1 MSDVL
6 LFEVEEGVA
15 TITLNRPE
23 KRNAFNHEMIHL
35 WLGALEAC
43 ETRNDIRA
51 VILTGAGSQAF
62 CSGGDVSDMDR
73 REERGPWS
81 TKDYL
86 WGAIHKIPLA
96 LERIDKPVICALN
109 GSATG
114 AGLDMAL
121 MCDIRFAAEGA
132 RLGETYIK
140 VGLVPGDGGAY
151 FLPRLVGLSKALEL
165 LWTGDLFDAAEA
177 ERIGLVNRVFAP
189 DQLLPETKKFARR
202 LAAGP
207 SRAMRLTKRLVYQCQ
222 RTDLRTSLDLVS
234 SHMGMVT
241 QGGEHR
247 EGVRAFL
254 EKRPPNFLATEDPD
268 NSTAKNKD

>member
-1 MSDVL
+1 MSEVL
-6 LFEVEEGVA
+6 LFEVDEGVA

-23 KRNAFNHEMIHL
+23 KRNAFNREMIQA
-35 WLGALEAC
+35 WLAALAEC
-43 ETRNDIRA
+43 ETRDDIRA
-51 VILTGAGSQAF
+51 VILTGAGNQAF
-62 CSGGDVSDMDR
+62 CSGGDVGDMDR
-73 REERGPWS
+73 REARGPWS

-86 WGAIHKIPLA
+86 WDAIHKIPLA

-121 MCDIRFAAEGA
+121 MCDMRFAAEGA
-132 RLGETYIK
+132 RFGETYIK

-165 LWTGDLFDAAEA
+165 LWTGDLVDAAEA
-177 ERIGLVNRVFAP
+177 ERIGLVNRVYAP
-189 DQLLPETKKFARR
+189 NQLLPETKEFAQR

-234 SHMGMVT
+234 SHMGLVT
-241 QGGEHR
+241 QGDEHQ
-247 EGVRAFL
+247 EGVKAFL
-254 EKRPPNFLATEDPD
+254 EKRAPAFRALDASDKGTPE
-268 NSTAKNKD
+268 NKD

>member
-1 MSDVL
+1 MSKVL

-23 KRNAFNHEMIHL
+23 KLNAFNREMIQL
-35 WLGALEAC
+35 WLAALGEC
-43 ETRNDIRA
+43 ETRDDIRA
-51 VILTGAGSQAF
+51 IILTGAGSQAF
-62 CSGGDVSDMDR
+62 CSGGDVGDMDR
-73 REERGPWS
+73 RETRDAWS

-86 WGAIHKIPLA
+86 WDAIHKIPLA

-121 MCDIRFAAEGA
+121 MCDIRFAAEDA
-132 RLGETYIK
+132 RFGETYIK

-165 LWTGDLFDAAEA
+165 LWTGDMVDAAEA

-189 DQLLPETKKFARR
+189 KQLLTETKKFALR
-202 LAAGP
+202 LAVGP

-234 SHMGMVT
+234 SHMGLVT
-241 QGGEHR
+241 QGDEHQ
-247 EGVRAFL
+247 EGVKAFL
-254 EKRPPNFLATEDPD
+254 EKRSPNFLAVRPR
-268 NSTAKNKD
+268 

>member
-1 MSDVL
+1 MSNAV
-6 LFEVEEGVA
+6 LFEVDEGVA

-23 KRNAFNHEMIHL
+23 KRNAFNREMIQQ
-35 WLGALEAC
+35 WLTALGEC
-43 ETRNDIRA
+43 ESRDDIRT
-51 VILTGAGSQAF
+51 VILTGAGHQAF
-62 CSGGDVSDMDR
+62 CSGGDVGDMDR
-73 REERGPWS
+73 QKRGPWS

-86 WGAIHKIPLA
+86 WEAIHKIPLA

-132 RLGETYIK
+132 RFGETYIK

-165 LWTGDLFDAAEA
+165 LWTGDLVDAAEA
-177 ERIGLVNRVFAP
+177 ERIGLVSRVFAP

-234 SHMGMVT
+234 SHMGLVT
-241 QGGEHR
+241 QGDEHK
-247 EGVRAFL
+247 EGVKAFL
-254 EKRPPNFLATEDPD
+254 EKRPPNFR
-268 NSTAKNKD
+268 TAGAHDK